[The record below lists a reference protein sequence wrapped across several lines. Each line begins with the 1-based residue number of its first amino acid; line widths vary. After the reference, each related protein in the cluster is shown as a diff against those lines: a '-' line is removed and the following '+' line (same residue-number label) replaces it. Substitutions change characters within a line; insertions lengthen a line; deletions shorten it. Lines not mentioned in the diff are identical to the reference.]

1 MHLHPFRRR
10 SLTFL
15 AYLSMRSYGE
25 LFTLW
30 VLLNTLFAL
39 AYFLLA
45 ATHPE
50 HAPIGLA
57 SLPPAERL
65 FDSFYFSVIT
75 GTSTGYGDILPQGF
89 SKLLAMIQTCM
100 ALLVFAIFV
109 TKLVSSR
116 TEETL
121 REVHRMSLEGIFYHI
136 RQVLFIVRKDIDGVL
151 HALQQHR
158 LLLPRDWEILQTAC
172 LQAESLVD
180 EIPEL
185 YHGNKDLTKIDLKR
199 ERLLLEALQRTLKRI
214 DSLLKE
220 LREQNIAWTDQNE
233 DVRHSLL
240 GLLHAMGAVL
250 GTWQDRSHDK
260 LLSFGDMRV
269 LTETLTAELERKA

>member
-1 MHLHPFRRR
+1 MPIPRLRHR

-15 AYLSMRSYGE
+15 EYLSLRSYGE

-30 VLLNTLFAL
+30 ILLNTVFAI

-45 ATHPE
+45 STHPD
-50 HAPIGLA
+50 HAPTGLA
-57 SLPPAERL
+57 LLAPAERL
-65 FDSFYFSVIT
+65 FDSFYFSIIT

-89 SKLLAMIQTCM
+89 SKFLAMVQTCM

-136 RQVLFIVRKDIDGVL
+136 RHVLFIVRKDIDGVL
-151 HALQQHR
+151 HALTQHR
-158 LLLPRDWEILQTAC
+158 ALTPRDWEILQTAC
-172 LQAESLVD
+172 LQAESLVG
-180 EIPEL
+180 EIPDL
-185 YHGNKDLTKIDLKR
+185 YNGSKDLARVDLKR

-214 DSLLKE
+214 ERLMGE
-220 LREQNIAWTDQNE
+220 LRDQNIAWTPAND
-233 DVRHSLL
+233 DVRGGLL
-240 GLLHAMGAVL
+240 GLLHAMGSVL
-250 GTWQDRSHDK
+250 GTWQERSHDK
-260 LLSFGDMRV
+260 QLSFQEMRT
-269 LTETLTAELERKA
+269 LTEALAAQLERKA